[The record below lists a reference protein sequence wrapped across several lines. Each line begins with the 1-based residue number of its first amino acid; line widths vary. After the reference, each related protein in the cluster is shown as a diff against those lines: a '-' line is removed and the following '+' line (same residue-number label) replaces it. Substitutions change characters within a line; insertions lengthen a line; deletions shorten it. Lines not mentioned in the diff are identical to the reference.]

1 MAQQTKST
9 GSGQQTGA
17 SNLEFDIYSE
27 LHSLLKGNAALE
39 RYMQDARTEGDSE
52 IESCFQAIHD
62 QNKENVEKLRGLLA
76 KKIAKAA

>member
-1 MAQQTKST
+1 MAQQTKGTT
-9 GSGQQTGA
+9 GHQTGA

-39 RYMQDARTEGDSE
+39 QYLQDARSEGDQE
-52 IESCFQAIHD
+52 AESCFKAIQQ
-62 QNKENVEKLRGLLA
+62 QNKENVDKLRGLLA